1 MISFATVAFKAG
13 AGTGTLDIALRA
25 HCHFL
30 GLLCRP
36 NLNPKLSLFLMFIG
50 ILCIHS
56 LLNFL
61 GYLLLEC
68 SNSKW
73 DIALRAHCLPLAR
86 PAILCQADQ
95 ALPAC
100 LATLSLEYSY
110 SRPLGNGQ
118 QGRAKMSPF
127 GKQIHSQRTDKHE
140 NSTVCTFC
148 KLFEPRGGAHGK
160 PGWGP
165 HGAARDKV
173 RRMNG
178 KGAATPDRLL

>member
-1 MISFATVAFKAG
+1 MISSTKQKFSRISF
-13 AGTGTLDIALRA
+13 TGVLQLQMGHGST
-25 HCHFL
+25 C
-30 GLLCRP
+30 P
-36 NLNPKLSLFLMFIG
+36 
-50 ILCIHS
+50 
-56 LLNFL
+56 
-61 GYLLLEC
+61 
-68 SNSKW
+68 
-73 DIALRAHCLPLAR
+73 LPLAR

-148 KLFEPRGGAHGK
+148 KLLEPRGGAHGK
-160 PGWGP
+160 PGLGP

-173 RRMNG
+173 RWMNG
-178 KGAATPDRLL
+178 KGAATPDRV